1 MLVEVVLIII
11 TRRFAVRHSVRGIYA
26 MVLIDLIEQTC
37 LRIEEVEVLL
47 HIEYP
52 LRWCFTIIRIIVC
65 RTFVYVINVTILQVY
80 ISAQALS
87 KFVAYLA
94 INIAVILLTLIEV
107 ILMIGQQLVNFLR
120 ILYPLYESEVIA
132 YVTVEAT
139 TNRSTKVALIVVVER
154 TNHTIEIVVHQ
165 LLTD

>member
-1 MLVEVVLIII
+1 
-11 TRRFAVRHSVRGIYA
+11 

-37 LRIEEVEVLL
+37 LRVEEVEVLL
-47 HIEYP
+47 HVEHP
-52 LRWCFTIIRIIVC
+52 LRCAIVVIG

-120 ILYPLYESEVIA
+120 ILYPLYQSIVVA
-132 YVTVEAT
+132 YVAIKST
-139 TNRSTKVALIVVVER
+139 TNRSAEIALIVVVER
-154 TNHTIEIVVHQ
+154 TNHTIEVVVHQ
-165 LLTD
+165 LLTN

>member
-1 MLVEVVLIII
+1 
-11 TRRFAVRHSVRGIYA
+11 

-47 HIEYP
+47 HVEHP
-52 LRWCFTIIRIIVC
+52 LRCAIVVIG

-132 YVTVEAT
+132 YVTVEA
-139 TNRSTKVALIVVVER
+139 
-154 TNHTIEIVVHQ
+154 VVHQ